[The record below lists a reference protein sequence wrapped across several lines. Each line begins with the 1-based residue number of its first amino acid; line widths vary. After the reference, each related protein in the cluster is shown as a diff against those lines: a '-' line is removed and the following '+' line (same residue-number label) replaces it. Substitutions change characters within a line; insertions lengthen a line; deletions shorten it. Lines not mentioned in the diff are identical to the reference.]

1 MRVQEILSNLNHE
14 QLEAV
19 TTKEH
24 PLVIIAGAGSGKTR
38 VLTRRIAYRIA
49 TGDADAR
56 HTLAVTFTKKA
67 ASELKQRLQSLEM
80 RDQIEAQTFHAAA
93 LRILQ
98 RYWESKEM
106 VPYQLLESKSKII
119 TESIARIGARAKT
132 QNANNGWSRSES
144 QTESEVARRS
154 LISSVSAEIEWA
166 KARGLTPSEYSDTAV
181 ALDRN
186 IPLTPSEMAEVFLN
200 YEEIKSRFRKLDYD
214 DLIIRATQ
222 VLLGD
227 RAFQSTERYRMRHL
241 YIDEFQD
248 INAVQ
253 MNLVNALLGDR
264 TDLCVVGDPHQAIY
278 SWNGADP
285 TLITSLPTR
294 YESARTVVLA
304 HNYRSTPQILSL
316 ARSVLNKQNKISHYE
331 KGLLPNLPDGPV
343 PVIRAFNDDTAE
355 AQSVARLIKQARQP
369 GTSWRD
375 IAVLART
382 NAQLIPIQRTFKE
395 MGIPSFLASET
406 SYLAQSEVRTIL
418 ASLEQGSILL
428 AGTSLY
434 AWLEETVEKTLHN
447 HSSTGPAFENLN
459 LFLELAREHL
469 SSSPKSDSRS
479 LALWLK
485 SEARNAANE
494 SAADTV
500 NLTTF
505 HRAKGLEWRTVF
517 IVGMEDGLVP
527 IARAETREAL
537 LEEQRLLYVAITR
550 AKSQITL
557 TWAKHRSFNT
567 RQLKREPSPY
577 LAGLQDEAD
586 RLSGHVATSDHALT
600 AIRRARNVLKQAE
613 HKISLTDKQQA
624 IVASLR
630 LWRSK
635 KSKELGVPAH
645 IILHDHALASVAIQ
659 KPATIEELSKIAGI
673 GSTKASRF
681 GAELLKH
688 LTA

>member
-1 MRVQEILSNLNHE
+1 MRVQEILNNLNHE

-38 VLTRRIAYRIA
+38 VLTRRIAYRVA

-67 ASELKQRLQSLEM
+67 ASELKQRLQALEM
-80 RDQIEAQTFHAAA
+80 RDQIEAHTFHAAA

-98 RYWESKEM
+98 RYWESKGM
-106 VPYQLLESKSKII
+106 APYELLESKFKIV

-132 QNANNGWSRSES
+132 HNGAKRWSQSES
-144 QTESEVARRS
+144 YLESEVSRKS
-154 LISSVSAEIEWA
+154 LVSSVSAEIEWA
-166 KARGLTPSEYSDTAV
+166 KARGLTPSDYSDTAV

-186 IPLTPSEMAEVFLN
+186 IPLTPSEMAEVFLK
-200 YEEIKSRFRKLDYD
+200 YEEIKSKLRKLDYD
-214 DLIIRATQ
+214 DLITRATQ
-222 VLLGD
+222 VLLTD
-227 RAFQSTERYRMRHL
+227 PAFQATERYRMRHL

-253 MNLVNALLGDR
+253 MKLVNALLGDR

-285 TLITSLPTR
+285 TLITSLPTH
-294 YESARTVVLA
+294 YESAKTVVLA

-316 ARSVLNKQNKISHYE
+316 AHSVLKKQNAVSHYE
-331 KGLLPNLPDGPV
+331 KGLLPNLPDGPI
-343 PVIRAFNDDTAE
+343 PVIRAFNDDKAE
-355 AQSVARLIKQARQP
+355 AQSVARLAKQAHQP
-369 GTSWRD
+369 GTSWRE

-395 MGIPSFLASET
+395 MGVPSFLTSET
-406 SYLAQSEVRTIL
+406 GYLAQSEVRAIL
-418 ASLEQGSILL
+418 VSLEQESTSLTGS
-428 AGTSLY
+428 SLY
-434 AWLEETVEKTLHN
+434 AWIEGTVERTLHN

-459 LFLELAREHL
+459 LFLELSREHL

-479 LALWLK
+479 LALWLR

-494 SAADTV
+494 SVTDAV

-517 IVGMEDGLVP
+517 VIGMEDGLVP
-527 IARAETREAL
+527 IAKAETREAL

-550 AKSQITL
+550 AKRQITL

-577 LAGLQDEAD
+577 LTELQDEAD
-586 RLSGHVATSDHALT
+586 RLSGHVATSDHALK
-600 AIRRARNVLKQAE
+600 AIRRARNVLQQVEPKM
-613 HKISLTDKQQA
+613 SLTDKQQA

-645 IILHDHALASVAIQ
+645 IILHDHALESVAIQ
-659 KPATIEELSKIAGI
+659 EPATIEALSKIAGV

-681 GAELLKH
+681 GAELLKCV
-688 LTA
+688 TA